1 MCEIS
6 YMENYLIKM
15 IILYTSQSNLCM
27 KKSMILFTFMNIE
40 KEYRYEFFLFSYG
53 SILTEL
59 PNHSNKVI
67 RQN

>member
-40 KEYRYEFFLFSYG
+40 KEYRYVFFSFFVWINFNRVTQSL
-53 SILTEL
+53 
-59 PNHSNKVI
+59 K
-67 RQN
+67 